1 MPLTS
6 RRGCTPPLTPIP
18 ITSSI
23 PEAKFL
29 YKSWGRDSGGPN
41 GFYIEVVGMQ
51 GLPLG
56 LTLPEG
62 RQKRGY
68 NELRPLLMESSTH
81 FPPKPFPRP
90 PSEQQEPGAWG
101 TLAAPDFSKQ
111 LSYLPQVSARLPS
124 SRQWPPLLGVMS
136 APPRPPQEHC
146 GQIWRTQQCL
156 GAGTDWG
163 GGGAAAPGRPL
174 AAGEGEGSPGV
185 GRKDESRREAGPPSL
200 PSLLSLVPSAG
211 SQAHARLTF

>member
-6 RRGCTPPLTPIP
+6 RRGCTPPLTPNP

-29 YKSWGRDSGGPN
+29 YKSWSRDSGGPN

-101 TLAAPDFSKQ
+101 ALAAPDFSKQ
-111 LSYLPQVSARLPS
+111 LSCLPQVSARLPS

-163 GGGAAAPGRPL
+163 GRGGGPWP
-174 AAGEGEGSPGV
+174 AAGSW
-185 GRKDESRREAGPPSL
+185 
-200 PSLLSLVPSAG
+200 
-211 SQAHARLTF
+211 